1 MKTFKRSALSG
12 FCAALFLLSLPA
24 VPLAGESA
32 PTVTGA
38 DTGRGEKKPV
48 EDVIPLTMGNLRGHK
63 MLYNEGWYIVTSSSK
78 ALDYAKK
85 HSITRSRDALA
96 DAAASAGGR
105 SKDYA
110 ANIASDAKGAV
121 EGGKRVVDTG
131 TELSGDIFKA
141 THRAG
146 KAELTYASESFR
158 KAGEAFIQGNL
169 SLGKRTA
176 EDRKELAALP
186 GNYFKDL
193 KDDFS
198 NIWELTGT
206 ANDKFAGKIEVG
218 WEKAFDRAASEFKKE
233 YDRSGESQN
242 TLTALGPIL
251 YGYLKSIYHGIVAP
265 SSKTIVKTGVSAV
278 TYAGAYGVFLPVSS
292 TAVVAGR
299 TVQSVGLTFYYT
311 GKTGVKIVSP
321 TVESGLL
328 AGMSVLSLSAV
339 PVTYAAGGTLGA
351 VNQVAFTA
359 AGPVTGAA
367 QGVATTTIDTA
378 AYVGLVTYDGVK
390 GVTKVVINQASSGV
404 VLGYNAL
411 TAVPTHLVMG
421 VEDMAVFLAWDG
433 PRLMIAAASGNLKT
447 GGAGKDQRTLGDLP
461 VGTVVDMKKLEESQ
475 GTKVKVLS
483 TDPAVIRDVLER
495 LPDDLRTGEEKP

>member
-1 MKTFKRSALSG
+1 
-12 FCAALFLLSLPA
+12 
-24 VPLAGESA
+24 V

-38 DTGRGEKKPV
+38 DTGRREKKSV

-63 MLYNEGWYIVTSSSK
+63 MLYDEGWLIVTSSSK
-78 ALDYAKK
+78 ALDFAKA
-85 HSITRSRDALA
+85 HSVDRSRDALA
-96 DAAASAGGR
+96 DAAASAAKR
-105 SKDYA
+105 SKDYT
-110 ANIASDAKGAV
+110 ANISSDAKGAV
-121 EGGKRVVDTG
+121 EGGKRVVHTG
-131 TELSGDIFKA
+131 TELSGDIIKA
-141 THRAG
+141 THRAA
-146 KAELTYASESFR
+146 KAELAYSSKAFH
-158 KAGEAFIQGNL
+158 KAGESFIQGNL

-186 GNYFKDL
+186 GNYFTGL
-193 KDDFS
+193 KGDFS
-198 NIWELTGT
+198 NIWELTST
-206 ANDKFAGKIEVG
+206 ANNKFAGKIEIG
-218 WEKAFDRAASEFKKE
+218 WDKAFDRAASEFKKE

-265 SSKTIVKTGVSAV
+265 SSKTIVKTGTSAV
-278 TYAGAYGVFLPVSS
+278 TYAGAYGVFLPVAS

-359 AGPVTGAA
+359 AGPVAGAA
-367 QGVATTTIDTA
+367 QGVATTTVDTA

-433 PRLMIAAASGNLKT
+433 PRLMIAAASGKLKT
-447 GGAGKDQRTLGDLP
+447 GDGLDQPTIGDLP
-461 VGTVVDMKKLEESQ
+461 VGTVVNMKKLEQSQ
-475 GTKVKVLS
+475 GTKIEVLS

-495 LPDDLRTGEEKP
+495 LPDDLRTGEGKP